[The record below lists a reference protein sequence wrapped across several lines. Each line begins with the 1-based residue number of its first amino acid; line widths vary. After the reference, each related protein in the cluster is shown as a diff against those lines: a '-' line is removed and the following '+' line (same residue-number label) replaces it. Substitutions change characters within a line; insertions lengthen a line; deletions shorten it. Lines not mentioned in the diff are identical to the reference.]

1 MEPQPTQAS
10 KWLAILKQTISK
22 VSTKPVYITLAAFF
36 IVILVIAVVVLQPK
50 NSPVKQSF
58 NDHQDSSI
66 QNTASSKEWPV
77 LWGPPGNPCEDNPS
91 VKFTALPIALEN
103 ITFIE
108 PMGELKQGHIVPG
121 DHIGINYNTSP
132 TSKPVKVFAPADGTL
147 ITVERHA
154 YTPPAGYPQNM
165 RHYHFYLIHSCT
177 FFTGFVHLTEFSPE
191 ILSKNP
197 KLEELDKK
205 NITQYENLLVNIPVK
220 AGQEIGTAWS
230 FGLLGMVTVDLNRT
244 NTGYLKPESYRGE
257 NWRIHSVSPFEY
269 FESSLQRQILS
280 KNPRQASPRGGKID
294 FDIDGK
300 LVGNWFEVGTG
311 GFRDLTKPPQQCGN
325 FPCPYWEGHVALVY
339 DYIDPGQLRVSIG
352 HDWGLGIST
361 PYGVKGNSP
370 NFKEIGI
377 ADGMV
382 KYKLVALK
390 DMSRPLP
397 EQTPGRENPFSPLEI
412 SGIANASGAISASS
426 SVQALQDNKIQNNSS
441 GLNNALPK
449 KVAKP
454 KASGSGLNS
463 NSNTDTQAGGGF
475 VSP

>member
-1 MEPQPTQAS
+1 
-10 KWLAILKQTISK
+10 
-22 VSTKPVYITLAAFF
+22 
-36 IVILVIAVVVLQPK
+36 
-50 NSPVKQSF
+50 
-58 NDHQDSSI
+58 
-66 QNTASSKEWPV
+66 
-77 LWGPPGNPCEDNPS
+77 
-91 VKFTALPIALEN
+91 
-103 ITFIE
+103 
-108 PMGELKQGHIVPG
+108 
-121 DHIGINYNTSP
+121 
-132 TSKPVKVFAPADGTL
+132 
-147 ITVERHA
+147 
-154 YTPPAGYPQNM
+154 M
-165 RHYHFYLIHSCT
+165 RYYHFYFIHFCT

-390 DMSRPLP
+390 DMSRESGYISEDALIEVSDETRMLGTMLVEMLEP
-397 EQTPGRENPFSPLEI
+397 QKIKLEI
-412 SGIANASGAISASS
+412 FPGQTA
-426 SVQALQDNKIQNNSS
+426 D
-441 GLNNALPK
+441 
-449 KVAKP
+449 KV
-454 KASGSGLNS
+454 
-463 NSNTDTQAGGGF
+463 GGF
-475 VSP
+475 TNKAIIYQR